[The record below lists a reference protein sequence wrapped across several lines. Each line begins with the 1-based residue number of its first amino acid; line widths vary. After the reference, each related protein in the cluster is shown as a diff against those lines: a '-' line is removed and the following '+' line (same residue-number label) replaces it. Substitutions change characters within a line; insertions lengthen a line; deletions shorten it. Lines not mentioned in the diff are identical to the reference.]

1 MKVTLKWLKDFI
13 DIDLSPE
20 ELAEKLTNSGNEV
33 EEIIYQDRYLKNV
46 VVGKILEIEKHPNAD
61 KLVVC
66 KVDIGEI
73 TQIVTAATN
82 IKVGDKVPV
91 SLPGAN
97 LANGIH
103 IEKSKL
109 RGVES
114 IGMFCSI
121 EELGVT
127 DYDGEANGIMILDDD
142 AVVGEPIAKALLMD
156 DVIFDIN
163 VTANRPD
170 CMSII
175 GIAREISAL
184 TKKPLKKQDLYYES
198 CNDDDIA
205 NYIDVI
211 VENEELCPRYM
222 ACAVKDIK
230 IEKSPKWLRAR
241 LVSVGIKPINNI
253 VDITNYVMLEIS

>member
-1 MKVTLKWLKDFI
+1 MGSQDNRFRRKWQDY
-13 DIDLSPE
+13 SGAQAAN
-20 ELAEKLTNSGNEV
+20 AEHSFYEVFKKLFEDTE
-33 EEIIYQDRYLKNV
+33 Y
-46 VVGKILEIEKHPNAD
+46 EIEKHPNAD

-142 AVVGEPIAKALLMD
+142 AVVGEPIAKALLMEH
-156 DVIFDIN
+156 
-163 VTANRPD
+163 TGWW
-170 CMSII
+170 M
-175 GIAREISAL
+175 G
-184 TKKPLKKQDLYYES
+184 
-198 CNDDDIA
+198 
-205 NYIDVI
+205 
-211 VENEELCPRYM
+211 
-222 ACAVKDIK
+222 
-230 IEKSPKWLRAR
+230 W
-241 LVSVGIKPINNI
+241 
-253 VDITNYVMLEIS
+253 